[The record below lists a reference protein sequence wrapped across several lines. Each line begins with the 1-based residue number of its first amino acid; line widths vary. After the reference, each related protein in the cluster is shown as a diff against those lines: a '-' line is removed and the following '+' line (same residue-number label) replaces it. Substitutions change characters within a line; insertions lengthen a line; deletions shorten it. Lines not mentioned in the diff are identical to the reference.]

1 MPTVWHD
8 HHGDLGL
15 IWRVAGLQQDCF
27 KVKASCRE
35 RTGVSRTALHMDFP
49 TDTSSRVQAWGSTRP
64 HTR

>member
-1 MPTVWHD
+1 MAGGEGLLSGGQTPTVWHD

-35 RTGVSRTALHMDFP
+35 KTGISKATFHTGFP
-49 TDTSSRVQAWGSTRP
+49 RP
-64 HTR
+64 HIR